1 MSGIYAKY
9 HAIICLY
16 YSSQEVCN
24 FKINFEIK
32 RKYHCFKPIK
42 LQKFLMYSSVKVE
55 IYF

>member
-1 MSGIYAKY
+1 MLNIN

-32 RKYHCFKPIK
+32 LKYHCFKPIK